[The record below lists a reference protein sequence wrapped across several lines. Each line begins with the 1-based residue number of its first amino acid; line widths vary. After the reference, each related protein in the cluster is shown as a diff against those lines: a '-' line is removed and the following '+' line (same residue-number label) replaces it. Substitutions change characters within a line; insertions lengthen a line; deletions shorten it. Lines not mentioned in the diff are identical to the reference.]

1 MKEKIIK
8 NTLYNI
14 MSYGYSAIIGF
25 LIVPFTLKNL
35 GINLYGIW
43 ALVSLVTGY
52 FSLIDFGIG
61 QSFERYIAEFKT
73 RNDTKSL
80 NYVINS
86 GLLFYLILFSI
97 LLPLSFLSLKFLI
110 KILKIPE
117 NFENEAEFIFRWA
130 IIYIGFSNIFNL
142 FYSCIRGFQ
151 RMDITGKITIFLTTL
166 HALGIIFFLKNG
178 WSVKGLMV
186 NNFLV
191 YSIGGL
197 IYLFFLFKIFP
208 EIELNFL
215 LFEKNILKR
224 LSKFGFK
231 RWLTAIEEVI
241 TYQTDKFFI
250 SHFLNVS
257 LVGIY
262 QIGYT
267 IPDKLANMI
276 RLLNSAVVPA
286 SAELK
291 AMNDKERII
300 KLHFLGLKYV
310 STIAFPLMFFIFVS
324 APLIINIWVG
334 PGYEKSIIVLRLFSL
349 IFLITLLSS
358 NLTAILVGVEKPE
371 FQMYYSTFQ
380 CILNI
385 FLTFYFIKKIGFVGV
400 IIATL
405 ISVSLGNLYLQFAFH
420 KFFNIPFSLTFKNS
434 INTPFKISILLS
446 FLFGI
451 INKNLNFQKVS
462 YNFEIFLLEGVFF
475 FGGYILLNKDNR
487 KLITEA
493 IKLLKNEIN

>member
-61 QSFERYIAEFKT
+61 QSFERYIAEFKA

-86 GLLFYLILFSI
+86 GLLFYLILFLI

-291 AMNDKERII
+291 AIDDKERII

-310 STIAFPLMFFIFVS
+310 STVAFPLMFFIFVS

-371 FQMYYSTFQ
+371 FQMYAGIFQ
-380 CILNI
+380 GILNLI
-385 FLTFYFIKKIGFVGV
+385 LTFLFIKWIGFIGV

-405 ISVSLGNLYLQFAFH
+405 ISISLSTFYLILIFH
-420 KFFNIPFSLTFKNS
+420 KIYKIYLLDTIKNS
-434 INTPFKISILLS
+434 IGLPFLSALFLNFLIYIVNHLKNMPKTSFLGLQILLLEFC
-446 FLFGI
+446 FLT
-451 INKNLNFQKVS
+451 
-462 YNFEIFLLEGVFF
+462 
-475 FGGYILLNKDNR
+475 
-487 KLITEA
+487 LIYFY
-493 IKLLKNEIN
+493 LLKKMKWLEELKYLKLKK

>member
-324 APLIINIWVG
+324 APLIINTWVG

-371 FQMYYSTFQ
+371 FQMYAGIFQ
-380 CILNI
+380 GILNLI
-385 FLTFYFIKKIGFVGV
+385 LTFLFIKWIGFIGV

-405 ISVSLGNLYLQFAFH
+405 ISISLSTFYLILIFH
-420 KFFNIPFSLTFKNS
+420 KIYKIYLLDTIKNS
-434 INTPFKISILLS
+434 IGLPFLSALFLNFLIYIVNHLKNMPKTSFLGLQILLLEFC
-446 FLFGI
+446 FLT
-451 INKNLNFQKVS
+451 
-462 YNFEIFLLEGVFF
+462 
-475 FGGYILLNKDNR
+475 
-487 KLITEA
+487 LIYFY
-493 IKLLKNEIN
+493 LLKKMKWLDELKYLKLKK